1 MCMAKHNEHHGG
13 NRWVRLKGSSTLAKF
28 RLYNVIEIVSLSISI
43 IVTQ

>member
-1 MCMAKHNEHHGG
+1 MAKHDEASRG
-13 NRWVRLKGSSTLAKF
+13 NHWVRLKGSSTLAKF

>member
-1 MCMAKHNEHHGG
+1 MCMAKHNEASRG

>member
-1 MCMAKHNEHHGG
+1 MAKHDEASRG
-13 NRWVRLKGSSTLAKF
+13 NRWVRLKGSNTLAKF

>member
-1 MCMAKHNEHHGG
+1 MCMAKHNEHHGVIVG
-13 NRWVRLKGSSTLAKF
+13 LKGSSTLAKF

>member
-1 MCMAKHNEHHGG
+1 MAKHDEASRG
-13 NRWVRLKGSSTLAKF
+13 NRWVSLKGSSTLAKF

>member
-1 MCMAKHNEHHGG
+1 MAKHNETSRG

>member
-1 MCMAKHNEHHGG
+1 MAKHDEASRG
-13 NRWVRLKGSSTLAKF
+13 NRLVRLKGSSTLAKF

>member
-1 MCMAKHNEHHGG
+1 MAKHDEASRG
-13 NRWVRLKGSSTLAKF
+13 NRWVRLKASSTLAKF

>member
-1 MCMAKHNEHHGG
+1 MAKHDEASRG

-28 RLYNVIEIVSLSISI
+28 RLYNIIEIVSLSISI